1 MSDQNP
7 SFCTVTMLG
16 LKIFAERRVVWQEW
30 LSSVLAATKV
40 VTQPKLVFTPNAE
53 QLTAAYEDPS
63 FLHDLSQADM
73 LLPDGVGP
81 LLVSYWLDRQHPIL
95 QRLAGADVVVDVL
108 QQAADLKLPVMII
121 GGRNYGVVNQFG
133 YALVHLPLSRQ
144 KTLTVTWLPGYV
156 DIAHPTPTEHATVR
170 SVINQVKPAV
180 VLVAFGAP
188 WQEAWSIR
196 QSELLASVN
205 TKLVMVVGGAM
216 DFLLGKV
223 PRAPLFMQ
231 RLGLEWLFRLVRQ
244 PWRWWR
250 QLKLVKFVWLLCTGV
265 FRQQKV
271 SETDVPTKSHWRI
284 D

>member
-1 MSDQNP
+1 
-7 SFCTVTMLG
+7 
-16 LKIFAERRVVWQEW
+16 
-30 LSSVLAATKV
+30 LSSVLAPVLPQQKIG
-40 VTQPKLVFTPNAE
+40 TQPKLVFTPNAE

-63 FLHDLSQADM
+63 FLLDLSQADI

-81 LLVSYWLDRQHPIL
+81 LLVSYWLDRQHPIA
-95 QRLAGADVVVDVL
+95 QRLAGADAVVDVL
-108 QQAADLKLPVMII
+108 QLAAELKLPVMVI
-121 GGRNYGVVNQFG
+121 GGRDYGVVNQFG
-133 YALVHLPLSRQ
+133 YVRVHVPLNPQ

-170 SVINQVKPAV
+170 SVINQIKPAV

-205 TKLVMVVGGAM
+205 TRLVMVVGGAM
-216 DFLLGKV
+216 DFLLHKV

-231 RLGLEWLFRLVRQ
+231 KIGLEWLFRLVRQ

-250 QLKLVKFVWLLCTGV
+250 QLKLVKFVWLLCTGI
-265 FRQQKV
+265 FKQQKV
-271 SETDVPTKSHWRI
+271 SDADVLTKSHWRI